1 MIVKYFRI
9 FLQNLINII
18 LRYVP
23 HHEIHPGFEVF
34 LNKVIYGIMPATI
47 TSSANTSDINFLN
60 TKNAFAIKPDGELKR
75 AHMLFSLMQNKMLV
89 KAGGLLLKA
98 SLKMNLPVESLVKH
112 TIYKHFCGGE
122 TVNEALETATSLQNF
137 GVQTVLDYAAEGGE
151 NEEAFDNV
159 TNKILQNIKLSVT
172 NRQIGCISVKMTGIG
187 SKEIFEKLNNNE
199 QLNTQERAA
208 YRRITERLD
217 LICHTA
223 HYAGVIIYIDAEE
236 SWMQDPIDMLTEEM
250 MRRYNITQ
258 PIVFNTLQMYR
269 KDRLAYC
276 EKLITDA
283 REYKFIA
290 GIKIVRGAYHE
301 KEALRA
307 KQKGYENPICDS
319 KEDTDKSFD
328 GAIELCLKNI
338 DICALCAATHN
349 EKSVTYLLDEL
360 EHLNLQH
367 YKDRILFSQLYGMSD
382 NLTFNLAKA
391 GWHAS
396 KYLPY
401 GEVKTAIPYLLRR
414 AEENTSMAGQMGREL
429 RLIKKE
435 LERRRHN

>member
-1 MIVKYFRI
+1 
-9 FLQNLINII
+9 
-18 LRYVP
+18 
-23 HHEIHPGFEVF
+23 
-34 LNKVIYGIMPATI
+34 MPATV
-47 TSSANTSDINFLN
+47 TSAPSNTDINFLN

-75 AHMLFSLMQNKMLV
+75 AHFLFRLMQSKWLV
-89 KAGGLLLKA
+89 KLGGMLLRLA
-98 SLKMNLPVESLVKH
+98 LKMHIPVEGLVKN

-122 TVNEALETATSLQNF
+122 TVNEALQTATNLQNF

-151 NEEAFDNV
+151 SESAYDSV
-159 TNKILQNIKLSVT
+159 TNKVLQNIKLSVT
-172 NRQIGCISVKMTGIG
+172 NRQIGCISLKMTGIG
-187 SKEIFEKLNNNE
+187 SKEIFEKLNNND
-199 QLNTQERAA
+199 QLTTQERAS
-208 YRRITERLD
+208 YRQIAERLD

-236 SWMQDPIDMLTEEM
+236 SWMQDPIDTLAEEM
-250 MRRYNITQ
+250 MRRYNTYQ

-276 EKLITDA
+276 EKLINDA
-283 REYKFIA
+283 RENKYIA

-338 DICALCAATHN
+338 DACALCAATHN
-349 EKSVTYLLDEL
+349 QKSVTYLLDEL
-360 EHLNLQH
+360 EHRNLQQ

-414 AEENTSMAGQMGREL
+414 AEENTSMSGQMGREL
-429 RLIKKE
+429 LLIKRE
-435 LERRRHN
+435 LERRRQN